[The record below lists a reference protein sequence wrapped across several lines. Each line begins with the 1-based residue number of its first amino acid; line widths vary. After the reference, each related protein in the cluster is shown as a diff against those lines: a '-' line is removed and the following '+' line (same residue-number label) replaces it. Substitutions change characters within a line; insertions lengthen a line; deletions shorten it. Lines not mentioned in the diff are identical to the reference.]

1 MLLGTAGVFG
11 GKGRVVAGERE
22 REREREREGGDGVV
36 NMHDDV
42 EWSRVELETTLSHTS
57 SNVVIIYRELHVHTL
72 CAKVM
77 LLIAIYNQDL

>member
-22 REREREREGGDGVV
+22 RESERVRERERGVDGLV

-42 EWSRVELETTLSHTS
+42 E
-57 SNVVIIYRELHVHTL
+57 L
-72 CAKVM
+72 C
-77 LLIAIYNQDL
+77 